1 MLSFIIGLIVGWPAV
16 LATCIVAGYGLA
28 KSNHRYLVASALMA
42 LPFSWTLSGFPNI
55 RSPIF
60 LLPVLLFFSGYAMSK
75 GREMIAWFIAVPFYL
90 FIILLFLI
98 VLADNS

>member
-1 MLSFIIGLIVGWPAV
+1 MSAFLFSLIVGWPAI

-28 KSNHRYLVASALMA
+28 RANHRYLVASALMA
-42 LPFSWTLSGFPNI
+42 IPFSWTLSGFPFI

-60 LLPVLLFFSGYAMSK
+60 LLPLLLYFSGYAMSK

-90 FIILLFLI
+90 VVILLFLI
-98 VLADNS
+98 ILAGNG